1 MIRRRS
7 DGILFARVVGVFECA
22 RFCFAIMK
30 VAPTPKNLVFTPREF
45 SVPPYPPTCAAE
57 TGKKVPEKRG
67 SKVPFIRSTQ
77 RSEGENSSTTSAEI
91 EGPTGTYGDI
101 VYNFGDACRIPPG
114 LSSICYFPIE
124 FQGTFLTQ
132 TQASAAYG
140 GHTVTYSEITV
151 EVDSIPPWGRCHRR
165 RGNNVILKD
174 STGGAIPMK
183 KLPGRHAQTR
193 AVLER
198 RFKEILLFRKHEP
211 GTMMTVEDLFCPISG
226 RFRFT
231 YTANHGEFQCEQP
244 FSELSNCPNGNG
256 LNVRFR
262 QCAFPDMSISF
273 LCLGDW
279 AGLNGDRYIALM
291 DLRDEP
297 QARPKY
303 RCGLY
308 RKDKTTGRVF
318 VSLASDSTCI
328 NQLTSATVG
337 YESLVLNPLPDRS
350 LPAQVEAAH
359 CRFPEWSQGPVGAPG
374 GERQLFPVQ
383 GPHSVPRHHGTVH
396 PAGEHHAERQV
407 HCLHPV
413 KKAIIVSGCKE
424 SAKRYGISIR
434 RKVAQN
440 PSGRLPNHGRLHG
453 EVPGTHGL
461 CAKVSS
467 DCNNPDIMFYTVSNC
482 EERGH
487 VYEEREYRC
496 LGSWEEDGILFT
508 YTQRRDMDG
517 FQCFSGKVLRNG
529 EEAFIKEA
537 GDSCIRGEDPLIYGM
552 KILKQSSCPQLAP
565 ANFVPMRPPW
575 KPMTYPP
582 PPLPTGIPKLPIRPS
597 PSRDPYWYHTAT
609 EQPTTKPWKP
619 ITGRPRPDPSSASSR
634 LYHSYIL
641 PSALCI
647 LLLVFAFFPSMIHF
661 RCARSPKI

>member
-1 MIRRRS
+1 MTELSHKIS
-7 DGILFARVVGVFECA
+7 LKDIIYNVKVCVFLFMFYIE
-22 RFCFAIMK
+22 
-30 VAPTPKNLVFTPREF
+30 
-45 SVPPYPPTCAAE
+45 SV
-57 TGKKVPEKRG
+57 
-67 SKVPFIRSTQ
+67 
-77 RSEGENSSTTSAEI
+77 
-91 EGPTGTYGDI
+91 
-101 VYNFGDACRIPPG
+101 
-114 LSSICYFPIE
+114 SSICYFPIE

-174 STGGAIPMK
+174 STGGEDCIRCFHITLKSLNVIQIHTEGLARCYTNEEAARATCPDE
-183 KLPGRHAQTR
+183 R

-211 GTMMTVEDLFCPISG
+211 ATMMTVEDLFCPISG

-262 QCAFPDMSISF
+262 QCAFPDMSIQF

-279 AGLNGDRYIALM
+279 AGLNGERYIALM

-308 RKDKTTGRVF
+308 RKDKTTGRVY

-337 YESLVLNPLPDRS
+337 YESLVLSPLPDRS

-359 CRFPEWSQGPVGAPG
+359 CRFPEWSQGQWEHLVVNGNSFQFRDHTLFQDITGRCILRENTTPNDRFIVYTVTQCGEESYNCIWLQRRAPNVMEFQLG
-374 GERQLFPVQ
+374 VEPSNTYSESLCHDQQFPGEAWI
-383 GPHSVPRHHGTVH
+383 T
-396 PAGEHHAERQV
+396 E
-407 HCLHPV
+407 
-413 KKAIIVSGCKE
+413 
-424 SAKRYGISIR
+424 
-434 RKVAQN
+434 
-440 PSGRLPNHGRLHG
+440 GRLHKIQIAACPIMGDYTG

-496 LGSWEEDGILFT
+496 LGSWEEDGVLFT

-552 KILKQSSCPQLAP
+552 KIIKQSSCPQLAP

-575 KPMTYPP
+575 KPMTYAP
-582 PPLPTGIPKLPIRPS
+582 PPLPTGVPKLPNRPS

-619 ITGRPRPDPSSASSR
+619 ITGRPRPNPASASSR
-634 LYHSYIL
+634 PHHSYIL
-641 PSALCI
+641 QCVLSI
-647 LLLVFAFFPSMIHF
+647 LLLLFAFSH
-661 RCARSPKI
+661 R